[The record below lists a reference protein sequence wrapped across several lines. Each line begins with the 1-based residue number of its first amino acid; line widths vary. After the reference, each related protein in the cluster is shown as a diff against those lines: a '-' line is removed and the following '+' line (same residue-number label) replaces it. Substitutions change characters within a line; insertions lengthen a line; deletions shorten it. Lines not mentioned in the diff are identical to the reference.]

1 MNKKKIIKHLKK
13 RTKKTLKRTKR
24 KTKIPQS
31 TQNKDIILNGEL
43 MKYLSTTNHL
53 SEKTKLSH
61 VALKNHLLS
70 LKNKIQTIICNY
82 HNFNNNTPQKKT
94 KKKAT
99 IHTIKDKN
107 TIPIRLT
114 FNKDTLDFMSIF
126 DLILQAKL
134 RKIIIFKTTN
144 IPMLRKQLL
153 ARITLFDKAL
163 NTIHFLTT
171 PIYTK
176 PKKTKKDL
184 SPPTSN

>member
-82 HNFNNNTPQKKT
+82 HNFNNNT
-94 KKKAT
+94 
-99 IHTIKDKN
+99 
-107 TIPIRLT
+107 
-114 FNKDTLDFMSIF
+114 LDFMSIF